1 MAIGQVTYQI
11 TDDVHLATQIVI
23 VAFLLVV
30 FLTIRKSSH
39 KDVFPISVTNELK
52 GLGILTVVF
61 AHFTYMK
68 VNNWEFLH
76 PLSTIAGVGVDLF
89 LLMSGFGL
97 TVGMMKKPM
106 GVLDFYKKR
115 VIKIFIP
122 FWIALIIMFVADF
135 IFLDKNYGAL
145 YMLKSA
151 LGFFPTADGF
161 ADVNSPFWYITWM
174 MMFYILFPLFFIKK
188 APWLTAIILSV
199 IAALIGGFNP
209 LDLGSNWL
217 HRLHSVAFSIG
228 IIMAWI
234 LVIRPNEKNKIVEA
248 ITKFRDNSN
257 ISRYIVI
264 VLMAGV
270 VAYVSQH
277 ASASNWPTLK
287 AIFIENYLVE
297 QLASVVIMMAFVVI
311 FVLKKVESKF
321 LAIYGAF
328 SYEVYLIH
336 WPLIGRYDILFDYLP
351 SWAAVIVWLGLFIVV
366 SMLLQ
371 KLVTPVSNFVDK
383 ITK

>member
-1 MAIGQVTYQI
+1 MALGQVTFKI
-11 TDDVHLATQIVI
+11 TDDVQLATQIVI
-23 VAFLLVV
+23 VAFLLVT
-30 FLTIRKSSH
+30 FLTLRRTSH
-39 KDVFPISVTNELK
+39 NDVFPISVTNELK

-68 VNNWEFLH
+68 VNNWEFLY

-106 GVLDFYKKR
+106 GVFEFYKKR

-122 FWIALIIMFVADF
+122 FWIALIIMFIADF
-135 IFLDKNYGAL
+135 ILLDKNYGFI

-188 APWLTAIILSV
+188 APWLTAIILAV
-199 IAALIGGFNP
+199 IALIVGGVNP

-228 IIMAWI
+228 ILMAYF
-234 LVIRPNEKNKIVEA
+234 LAVKPDVKNSFVES
-248 ITKFRDNSN
+248 IKSFRDNSN
-257 ISRYIVI
+257 IPRYLVI
-264 VLMAGV
+264 VVMALV

-277 ASASNWPTLK
+277 TSGKDWPILK
-287 AIFIENYLVE
+287 SILVENYLVE
-297 QLASVVIMMAFVVI
+297 QLACIVIMMAFVVI
-311 FVLKKVESKF
+311 FVLKRVESRF
-321 LAIYGAF
+321 LAMYGAF

-336 WPLIGRYDILFDYLP
+336 WPLMGRYDIFFDYLP
-351 SWAAVIVWLGLFIVV
+351 SWAAVIVWMVVFILV
-366 SMLLQ
+366 SMILQ
-371 KLVTPVSNFVDK
+371 RLVAPVSSFVDK

>member
-1 MAIGQVTYQI
+1 MAIGQVTYEI
-11 TDDVHLATQIVI
+11 TDDVQLATQIVI

-39 KDVFPISVTNELK
+39 TDVFPVSVTNELK

-68 VNNWEFLH
+68 VNNWEFLY

-122 FWIALIIMFVADF
+122 FWIALIIMFIADF
-135 IFLDKNYGAL
+135 IFLDKNYGFI

-188 APWLTAIILSV
+188 APWITAILLAVVASI
-199 IAALIGGFNP
+199 IGGLNP
-209 LDLGSNWL
+209 LELGSNWL

-228 IIMAWI
+228 ILMAYFLAI
-234 LVIRPNEKNKIVEA
+234 KPNETNKLVDAIKN
-248 ITKFRDNSN
+248 FRDKSN
-257 ISRYIVI
+257 APRYILILLMAVI
-264 VLMAGV
+264 V
-270 VAYVSQH
+270 AYISQH
-277 ASASNWPTLK
+277 ASAKDWPILK
-287 AIFIENYLVE
+287 SILVENYLVE
-297 QLASVVIMMAFVVI
+297 QLTSIIIMIAFIVI

-336 WPLIGRYDILFDYLP
+336 WPLIGRYDIFFDYLP
-351 SWAAVIVWLGLFIVV
+351 SWAAVIVWMVVFILV
-366 SMLLQ
+366 SMILQ

>member
-1 MAIGQVTYQI
+1 MAIGQVTYEI
-11 TDDVHLATQIVI
+11 TDDVQLATQIVI

-39 KDVFPISVTNELK
+39 TDVFPVSVTNELK

-68 VNNWEFLH
+68 VNNWEFLY

-97 TVGMMKKPM
+97 TVGMMKRPM
-106 GVLDFYKKR
+106 GTLEFYKKR

-122 FWIALIIMFVADF
+122 FWIALIIMFIADF
-135 IFLDKNYGAL
+135 IFLDKNYGFM
-145 YMLKSA
+145 YMIKSA

-161 ADVNSPFWYITWM
+161 ADVNSPFWYINWM

-188 APWLTAIILSV
+188 APWLTAIILAV
-199 IAALIGGFNP
+199 IALIVGGVNP

-228 IIMAWI
+228 IVMAWLLAI
-234 LVIRPNEKNKIVEA
+234 KPNEKNKLVES
-248 ITKFRDNSN
+248 IKNFRDNSN
-257 ISRYIVI
+257 LPRYLVI
-264 VLMAGV
+264 LVMALI

-277 ASASNWPTLK
+277 TSAKDWPTVK
-287 AIFIENYLVE
+287 AILGENYLVE
-297 QLASVVIMMAFVVI
+297 QLACVVIMMAFVVI
-311 FVLKKVESKF
+311 FVLKKVESMF

-336 WPLIGRYDILFDYLP
+336 WPLMGRYDVFFDYLP
-351 SWAAVIVWLGLFIVV
+351 SWAAVIVWMVVFILV

>member
-1 MAIGQVTYQI
+1 MAIGQVTYEI
-11 TDDVHLATQIVI
+11 TDDVQLATQIVI

-39 KDVFPISVTNELK
+39 TDVFPVSVTNELK

-68 VNNWEFLH
+68 VNNWEFLY

-122 FWIALIIMFVADF
+122 FWIALIIMFIADF
-135 IFLDKNYGAL
+135 IFLDKNYGFM

-188 APWLTAIILSV
+188 APWITAILLAVVASI
-199 IAALIGGFNP
+199 IGGLNP
-209 LDLGSNWL
+209 LELGSNWL

-228 IIMAWI
+228 ILMAYFLAI
-234 LVIRPNEKNKIVEA
+234 KPNETNKLVDAIKN
-248 ITKFRDNSN
+248 FRDKSN
-257 ISRYIVI
+257 APKYILI
-264 VLMAGV
+264 LFMAVV

-277 ASASNWPTLK
+277 ASAKDWPILK
-287 AIFIENYLVE
+287 SILVENYLVE
-297 QLASVVIMMAFVVI
+297 QLTSIIIMMAFIVI

-336 WPLIGRYDILFDYLP
+336 WPLIGRYDIFFDYLP
-351 SWAAVIVWLGLFIVV
+351 SWAAVIVWMVVFILV
-366 SMLLQ
+366 SMILQ